1 MKKLFLSFVSALFL
15 VNFFPAAAEQPANF
29 SSPYAQSRPAYSQR
43 IHWLD
48 HYDTAT
54 SQARQTSQ
62 PILILFTGTNWCPA
76 CIKLEKQVLSNS
88 RFAQTLADRLI
99 FLKAEFPS
107 YTAESMEASVF
118 YPLLNRY
125 QVSSFPTMVVV
136 NASGQLLFE
145 VPYQNADVDAYLQE
159 ILSKLNN
166 YFFIQEI
173 FW

>member
-88 RFAQTLADRLI
+88 RFAQALADRLI
-99 FLKAEFPS
+99 FLK
-107 YTAESMEASVF
+107 
-118 YPLLNRY
+118 
-125 QVSSFPTMVVV
+125 QSFPVIPLNQWKPLCFILCLT
-136 NASGQLLFE
+136 AIRSARF
-145 VPYQNADVDAYLQE
+145 LQW
-159 ILSKLNN
+159 LS
-166 YFFIQEI
+166 
-173 FW
+173 